1 MRIVK
6 PSFHIEEVDGM
17 ELLKKIEKAGRTCY
31 KSEDRITDDSA
42 LTFVKT
48 ICKSG
53 HESVLEHEKVTVRII
68 CDRGVSHEI
77 VRHRIAAYSQESTRY
92 CNYSNSKFGNEITVI
107 EPLFFKDNPERY
119 ELWKTAMEQAEATYF
134 SLLKIGASPQEARS
148 VLPNSLKTEIVVT
161 YNLREWRHFFK
172 LRTSAAAHPQM
183 REIARPLLKAF
194 QAQIPVV
201 FDDIIFDAK

>member
-53 HESVLEHEKVTVRII
+53 RQLPHPTIVL
-68 CDRGVSHEI
+68 
-77 VRHRIAAYSQESTRY
+77 
-92 CNYSNSKFGNEITVI
+92 
-107 EPLFFKDNPERY
+107 
-119 ELWKTAMEQAEATYF
+119 
-134 SLLKIGASPQEARS
+134 
-148 VLPNSLKTEIVVT
+148 
-161 YNLREWRHFFK
+161 
-172 LRTSAAAHPQM
+172 
-183 REIARPLLKAF
+183 
-194 QAQIPVV
+194 
-201 FDDIIFDAK
+201 